1 MQKSSG
7 RFTVVAANSRAVWTN
22 GRSSS
27 TAFSIHH
34 NMIKISEDGLS
45 ATVNYVH
52 GKELKTDGSYYV
64 TLGNLFEGKD
74 GCNPFVETPQSPN
87 SWTFSIQVL
96 RVRIFFY

>member
-1 MQKSSG
+1 MFALQALHPTGTNWIVYFSVPVQKSSG

-34 NMIKISEDGLS
+34 NMIKILEDGLS
-45 ATVNYVH
+45 TTINYIH

-64 TLGNLFEGKD
+64 TLGNLLEGKD
-74 GCNPFVETPQSPN
+74 GCMVPM
-87 SWTFSIQVL
+87 
-96 RVRIFFY
+96 